1 MEISLEQRIHVV
13 FFNDMTG
20 YGSCLYLNEENAISA
35 ALEIAEGNG
44 IDRETA
50 REMLDDQGS
59 ILQGDCQIH
68 LDTSFIEDI
77 ATGEMI

>member
-1 MEISLEQRIHVV
+1 MEISLEQRIHV
-13 FFNDMTG
+13 
-20 YGSCLYLNEENAISA
+20 A

-44 IDRETA
+44 IDREAA

-59 ILQGDCQIH
+59 ILQGDCQIY
-68 LDTSFIEDI
+68 LDTSSIEDI

>member
-1 MEISLEQRIHVV
+1 MVRQ
-13 FFNDMTG
+13 G
-20 YGSCLYLNEENAISA
+20 GEEVAISA
-35 ALEIAEGNG
+35 AIEIAEGNG

-50 REMLDDQGS
+50 REMLDDQGA
-59 ILQGDCQIH
+59 ILQGDCQVY

>member
-1 MEISLEQRIHVV
+1 MEISLEQRIHV
-13 FFNDMTG
+13 
-20 YGSCLYLNEENAISA
+20 A

-44 IDRETA
+44 IDREAA

-59 ILQGDCQIH
+59 ILQGDCQIY
-68 LDTSFIEDI
+68 LDTSCIEDI